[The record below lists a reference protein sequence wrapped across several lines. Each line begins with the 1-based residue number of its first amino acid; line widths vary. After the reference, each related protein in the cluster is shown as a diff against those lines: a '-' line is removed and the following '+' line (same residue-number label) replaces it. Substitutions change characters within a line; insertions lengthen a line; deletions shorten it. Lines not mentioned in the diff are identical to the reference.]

1 MRVGRF
7 GLAAL
12 FAVTGAAVAI
22 GAAPIAVADECDP
35 TASICQGPDV
45 QNTGSSPSFAP
56 APGIDTGGAPSEQQ
70 VTEDNPGIASPGFE
84 GGGHGR

>member
-1 MRVGRF
+1 MRAKQF

-22 GAAPIAVADECDP
+22 GAAPIAVGDECDP

-56 APGIDTGGAPSEQQ
+56 APDTDTGGAPGEMQL
-70 VTEDNPGIASPGFE
+70 TDENPGIASPD
-84 GGGHGR
+84 HR